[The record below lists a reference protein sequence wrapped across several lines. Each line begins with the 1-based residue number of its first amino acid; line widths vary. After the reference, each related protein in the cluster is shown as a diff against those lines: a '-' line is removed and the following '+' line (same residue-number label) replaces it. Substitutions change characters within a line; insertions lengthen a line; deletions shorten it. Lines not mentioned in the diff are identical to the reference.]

1 MKLILGTDFS
11 PHAEHAGQVA
21 AGLAHRLEDSLLV
34 IHAFETDRLEP
45 LSARVQQSLET
56 QLRERLDQQVEPLRK
71 VTRPLT
77 AEVQRGAAD
86 EVILNQ
92 LDPTQ
97 ARLVVLG
104 SLGQRKPGRWFIGS
118 VAERVAE
125 RSPIPTLVVRQE
137 GPLLAWIRG
146 ERSLRVFCAFDY
158 SDPSLAALQYL
169 QDLRQIGPLDL
180 TVAQVDWPPAEKHRL
195 GIRGQQPL
203 DANPP
208 EVQRLL
214 ERDLRERLA
223 SLLGAVEVRLRVE
236 PGWGRPDL
244 RLVEMAENDHADL
257 LLTGTH
263 QRQGLQRLWH
273 ASTSRGILLHA
284 PMNVLVVPESK
295 GNQLT
300 PQIPDFQRAVVATD
314 FSPLANH
321 AIPVAYATLPR
332 GGQVKLL
339 TVVPPWVPASARI
352 TRTAPRTP
360 SRSQHKQQ
368 LAELARQLHQL
379 VPPDAASRGLHTE
392 VEVIEASEVA
402 EAISQAA
409 ERFDAQLICLG
420 SHGRTGLSRALLGS
434 VAQNVVA
441 RSRRPVV
448 IVRPPAA

>member
-1 MKLILGTDFS
+1 MKLVLGTDFS
-11 PHAEHAGQVA
+11 PHAQHAGQVA
-21 AGLAHRLEDSLLV
+21 AGLAHRLGDSLV
-34 IHAFETDRLEP
+34 VVHAFETERLEP
-45 LSARVQQSLET
+45 LSTRVQQSLET
-56 QLRERLDQQVEPLRK
+56 RLQERLDQEVKSLRQE
-71 VTRPLT
+71 TRSIT
-77 AEVQRGAAD
+77 SEVRRGAAD
-86 EVILNQ
+86 EVILN
-92 LDPTQ
+92 LLHPTEV
-97 ARLVVLG
+97 RLVVVG

-125 RSPIPTLVVRQE
+125 RSPLPTLVVRQE
-137 GPLLAWIRG
+137 APLLAWIRG

-169 QDLRQIGPLDL
+169 KELRQIGPLDL

-214 ERDLRERLA
+214 ERDLRERIA
-223 SLLGAVEVRLRVE
+223 SFLGAAEVRIRVE

-244 RLVEMAENDHADL
+244 RLVELAENDQADL

-263 QRQGLQRLWH
+263 QRQGLQQLWH

-284 PMNVLVVPESK
+284 PMNVLVVPESMSS
-295 GNQLT
+295 QL
-300 PQIPDFQRAVVATD
+300 PPLIPDFKRALVATD
-314 FSPLANH
+314 FSPLGNQ

-332 GGQVKLL
+332 GGQIKLL
-339 TVVPPWVPASARI
+339 TVVPPWVPPSARI
-352 TRTAPRTP
+352 TRTAPPAP

-368 LAELARQLHQL
+368 LADLTRQLHQL

-392 VEVIEASEVA
+392 VEVVEGSDVA

-409 ERFDAQLICLG
+409 ERFDAQLVCLG

-434 VAQNVVA
+434 VAQNVVT

-448 IVRPPAA
+448 IVRPPST